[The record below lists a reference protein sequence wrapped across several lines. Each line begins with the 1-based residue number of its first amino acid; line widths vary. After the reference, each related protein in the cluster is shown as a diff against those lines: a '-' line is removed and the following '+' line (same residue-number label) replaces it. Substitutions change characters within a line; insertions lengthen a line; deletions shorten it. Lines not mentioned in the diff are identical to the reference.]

1 MLEELSHIN
10 FDSFQDE
17 GIKST
22 LRVLLNLI
30 ESQQKKILEQSETI
44 QQLKDEIN
52 ILKGEQGKPTF
63 KPKKPSK
70 DISSESHL
78 NKINKKVKWE
88 KKGKKKGLPI
98 DKREECK
105 IDKSLLPKDAVF
117 KKYET
122 RVQQDMVFKRV
133 NTEFQIEVWY
143 SPSKNKTYRSRP
155 EGYFG
160 YFGNELKTFVLM
172 MHNFADITQSKL
184 LELLRGMD
192 IEISTGSLQNILS
205 SNKDT
210 WIKEKQEIVKS
221 GLQGSFTQTDTTGAK
236 VAGELWHTHVLCSN
250 NFMSFSTLEGKSRR
264 HLLYALQGE
273 PEEGL
278 SFVYNET
285 TKKYLGHFGI
295 SKTHKEQLENIYKSQ
310 EVLTELEFRK
320 KTAESIPDLVS
331 KKTTF
336 NWVCDAFAFGYYHKQ
351 KDYRQVNILVSD
363 NAPEYNLIAGAQGLC
378 WVHDAR
384 NYNKL
389 APFIAYHKGLV
400 EKFQEEYWAF
410 YRTLLDYKENP
421 NQALKQGIITG
432 FDQLFVSNTNYFDLN
447 KQINKTRKNK
457 DKLLTVLENPQI
469 PLHNN
474 LSELAARY
482 QVRKRDICLH
492 TMTRMGTKLQD
503 AFMSIIHTCKMNR
516 VNPYSYIKER
526 LAGTNEIYLP
536 DLVLAN
542 IDSS

>member
-17 GIKST
+17 SIKST
-22 LRVLLNLI
+22 LRILLNLI

-52 ILKGEQGKPTF
+52 ILKGEQGRPTF
-63 KPKKPSK
+63 NPKKPSK
-70 DISSESHL
+70 NISSESHL
-78 NKINKKVKWE
+78 SKINKKEKWK
-88 KKGKKKGLPI
+88 KKGKKKELPI
-98 DKREECK
+98 DEKEECK

-117 KKYET
+117 KRYET
-122 RVQQDMVFKRV
+122 IVQQDLVFKRV

-143 SPSKNKTYRSRP
+143 SPSENKTYRSRP
-155 EGYFG
+155 IGYSG

-210 WIKEKQEIVKS
+210 WIKEKQDIIKS

-273 PEEGL
+273 PENGL
-278 SFVYNET
+278 SFVYNEI

-295 SKTHKEQLENIYKSQ
+295 SKIHKEQLENLFKAQ
-310 EVLTELEFRK
+310 DVLTELEFK
-320 KTAESIPDLVS
+320 KKVSESIPDLVS

-336 NWVCDAFAFGYYHKQ
+336 NWVCDAFAFGYYHNQ
-351 KDYRQVNILVSD
+351 KDYRQVNILISD
-363 NAPEYNLIAGAQGLC
+363 NAPEYNLIADAQGLC
-378 WVHDAR
+378 WIHDAR

-389 APFIAYHKGLV
+389 TPFIAYHKEVV
-400 EKFQEEYWAF
+400 EKFQNNYWAF
-410 YRTLLDYKENP
+410 YENLLYYRENP
-421 NQALKQGIITG
+421 SQSLKQKTITW
-432 FDQLFVSNTNYFDLN
+432 FDQLFIPDTDYFDLN
-447 KQINKTRKNK
+447 KQIKKTQKNK
-457 DKLLTVLENPQI
+457 DKLLTVLDNPQI

-474 LSELAARY
+474 LSELAARC

-492 TMTRMGTKLQD
+492 TMTRLGTKLQD
-503 AFMSIIHTCKMNR
+503 AFMSIINTCKMNR
-516 VNPYSYIKER
+516 LNAYSYIKDR
-526 LAGTNEIYLP
+526 VAGTNEIYLP

-542 IDSS
+542 IDSG